1 LIGNKMRMDRSINRR
16 EFTRV
21 HIAVGVEV
29 DLPGHTKISGRGRD
43 LSVKGVYVQCPRQL
57 PRNTRCDVT
66 IVLSGAPEPMQVHVT
81 GTVVYAEPGGMGIEF
96 VEVDVDSFIHLRNLV
111 LYNSVDTEQ
120 VEREFDQ
127 HLGLKRRG

>member
-1 LIGNKMRMDRSINRR
+1 MGQSANRR

-29 DLPGHTKISGRGRD
+29 EQPGQPKISGRGRD
-43 LSVKGVYVQCPRQL
+43 LSVKGVYVECPRPL
-57 PRNTRCDVT
+57 PRGTRCEVT
-66 IVLSGAPEPMQVHVT
+66 IVLSGTPEPMQVHVT
-81 GTVVYAEPGGMGIEF
+81 GSVVYAEPEGMGIEF

-120 VEREFDQ
+120 VEREFEQ

>member
-1 LIGNKMRMDRSINRR
+1 MDRSANRR

-29 DLPGHTKISGRGRD
+29 DHPGQPKISGRGRD
-43 LSVKGVYVQCPRQL
+43 LSVKGVYVECPRQL
-57 PRNTRCDVT
+57 PPDTRCDVT

-81 GTVVYAEPGGMGIEF
+81 GSVVYAEPGGMGIEF
-96 VEVDVDSFIHLRNLV
+96 MEVDVDSFIHLRNLV

-120 VEREFDQ
+120 VEREFEQ
-127 HLGLKRRG
+127 HLGLKRKS